1 MSLPKEKADLPD
13 VLRIPLFGFGL
24 GLAIGEE
31 GQVDRGRMGG
41 EIRVFPYIFSEKV
54 PGVGLWLLSL
64 VISLSQGHPASNFF
78 CHSFDLAS
86 TGLGNGNSSIPVTG
100 SGFLQVSSLLLPN
113 TAANKHSS
121 KLPSVCYWDSC
132 TKEGNESRDEFCR
145 QCFGEEGEK
154 TATND
159 AANTAY
165 KFSLRGLQY

>member
-1 MSLPKEKADLPD
+1 M
-13 VLRIPLFGFGL
+13 VLVWVWPLGKRGRWIEGGWEVRSEYSPTSFLKRCLGL
-24 GLAIGEE
+24 GCG
-31 GQVDRGRMGG
+31 
-41 EIRVFPYIFSEKV
+41 SC
-54 PGVGLWLLSL
+54 LWSPLSL
-64 VISLSQGHPASNFF
+64 RDILLPIFF

-113 TAANKHSS
+113 TAANKPSS